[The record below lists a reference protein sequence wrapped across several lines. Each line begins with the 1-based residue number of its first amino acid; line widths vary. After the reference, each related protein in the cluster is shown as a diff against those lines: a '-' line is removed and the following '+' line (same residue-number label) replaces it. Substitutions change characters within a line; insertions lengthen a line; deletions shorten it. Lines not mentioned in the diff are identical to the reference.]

1 MNRTTK
7 LSILFSALLT
17 LLFSSC
23 TPVEPVPRDHLSI
36 ISGIS
41 ENKLYLDGAAGS
53 EAHFSIGAK
62 LAWDILSTPGVVY
75 SPSSGEATE
84 HVTITAKATE
94 ANNTLAARRLGDVI
108 IRLSRT
114 RFTGIE
120 AYQRP
125 LLSIDQKYLSGITIA
140 PEQNSSSTIEFE
152 CKSSDIEI
160 ITTGAIT
167 CSAPKKSA
175 TNKYSITITA
185 TTDNLTAK
193 PSVAGKLSFKVDGIA
208 LEGSVEV
215 IQRAAIELNRSRIN
229 INGTANATTVIEID
243 TPFDFSVSSSS
254 TTLKAVKSGKNSITL
269 TSTEANSTSAER
281 KIASLTLALTDNPS
295 CKATID
301 VWQRKQKA
309 DHTLLFYLLGTSLKS
324 YYNSNISMV
333 ESIVSSGLADN
344 SRVIVCSQ
352 SSTSSAQ
359 SFEIYYDKGLEKIIH
374 EPISSYDLPAQYN
387 QQMLSTI
394 LTDMT
399 AAAPAAEY
407 GLFIGSH
414 GKGWL
419 PKSSTR
425 SALTPF
431 GTEDNIWVPVAGA
444 AAVRHIGDSASTQLN
459 TTELAGAIAAT
470 GCHLSYIIFDVCYM
484 GNVETAYDLKDVTD
498 FILASPCEV
507 MASGMPYDQ
516 TVPCMISDKS
526 TKERLDSAAEAFV
539 EYYKKN
545 SQGAYR
551 SACSVVINC
560 TELEALAAATKAA
573 NGTLKAIDPA
583 TVQPYDGVSSS
594 RNPTHIFFDIED
606 YIIKACTDQSAVDNF
621 RTQLA
626 RTLSGQFHT
635 DTFYSAYNGKA
646 NPIDYYSGLTTS
658 APIVLN
664 PSSAY
669 IEDWKQ
675 TAWYKATH

>member
-1 MNRTTK
+1 MKR
-7 LSILFSALLT
+7 LFYISILLT

-23 TPVEPVPRDHLSI
+23 APVEPVPRDHLSI

-41 ENKLYLDGAAGS
+41 ENKLYIDGAAGS

-75 SPSSGEATE
+75 TPSSGEATE

-94 ANNTLAARRLGDVI
+94 ANNTLAPRRLGDVI
-108 IRLSRT
+108 IRLAHT

-125 LLSIDQKYLSGITIA
+125 LISIDQKYLSGITIA
-140 PEQNSSSTIEFE
+140 PEQNSRSTVEFE

-160 ITTGAIT
+160 ITSGNIT
-167 CSAPKKSA
+167 CSAPKATA

-185 TTDNLTAK
+185 TADNLTAK
-193 PSVAGKLSFKVDGIA
+193 QSAAGKLSFKVDGVA
-208 LEGSVEV
+208 LQGSIDV
-215 IQRAAIELNRSRIN
+215 IQRAAIALNRSRIN
-229 INGTANATTVIEID
+229 INGTAGATTVVEID
-243 TPFDFSVSSSS
+243 TPFDFNVSSSS
-254 TTLKAVKSGKNSITL
+254 SALKATKNSNSSITL

-281 KIASLTLALTDNPS
+281 KIAQLTLTLADNPS

-309 DHTLLFYLLGTSLKS
+309 DHTLLFYLMGTSLKS

-333 ESIVSSGLADN
+333 ESIVSSGLTEN
-344 SRVIVCSQ
+344 CRVMVFSQ
-352 SSTSSAQ
+352 SSTSAGQ
-359 SFEIYYDKGLEKIIH
+359 SFEIYYDKGLQKIIH
-374 EPISSYDLPAQYN
+374 EPLCSYELPAQYD

-419 PKSSTR
+419 PKSSIR
-425 SALTPF
+425 SALAPF
-431 GTEDNIWVPVAGA
+431 STEESIWVPVVGA
-444 AAVRHIGDSASTQLN
+444 AEVRHIGDSASTQLN

-470 GCHLSYIIFDVCYM
+470 GCHLGYIIFDVCYM

-498 FILASPCEV
+498 YILASPCEV
-507 MASGMPYDQ
+507 MASGMPYNQ
-516 TVPCMISDKS
+516 TVPCMISTKS
-526 TKERLDSAAEAFV
+526 IKERLDSAAEAFV
-539 EYYKKN
+539 DYYQKN

-560 TELEALAAATKAA
+560 AELEALAAATKVA
-573 NGTLKAIDPA
+573 NGSLKSIDPNS
-583 TVQPYDGVSSS
+583 VQPYDGVSSS

-606 YIIKACTDQSAVDNF
+606 YIIKACTDQGAVDSF
-621 RTQLA
+621 KTQLT
-626 RTLSGQFHT
+626 RTISGQFHT
-635 DTFYSAYNGKA
+635 ETFYSAYNGKA
-646 NPIDYYSGLTTS
+646 NAIDYYSGLTTS
-658 APIVLN
+658 APIIH
-664 PSSAY
+664 SSTSAY
-669 IEDWKQ
+669 IEEWKQ